1 VRAELATSA
10 SGTGLATSAGRGR
23 PALRVLWQL
32 WWVSVPLWSLGFGA
46 WAPSAWRLI
55 ANRRWRDA
63 YAPAGYLAALAAQV
77 SLLATSSHGHNVFH
91 LMWTFL
97 FKSEA
102 LVPKLG
108 AVGASIGIVSAY
120 VGSVHALIIFRPSAG
135 FRGAALDR
143 PLETRDSAVLRAA
156 RHRVRRRRKARI
168 LARRHPA
175 RAGRLS
181 IGRPDLQHSY
191 DDGGL
196 VDINHAPDQ
205 ALAEQL
211 GMTQDEIDAL
221 HAARQHLGNFTSA
234 AELSVYAKLPAH
246 RVDEL
251 RDFIICL

>member
-1 VRAELATSA
+1 LATSA
-10 SGTGLATSAGRGR
+10 TDTDPAISAGRGR
-23 PALRVLWQL
+23 LALRVMWQL

-63 YAPAGYLAALAAQV
+63 YALAGYLAALAAQV
-77 SLLATSSHGHNVFH
+77 SLLAVSGHGRNVFH
-91 LMWTFL
+91 LMWSFM
-97 FKSEA
+97 FSSQS
-102 LVPKLG
+102 VVGKLG

-135 FRGAALDR
+135 FRGAALYR

-156 RHRVRRRRKARI
+156 RHRVRRRRAARL

-175 RAGRLS
+175 RAARLG
-181 IGRPDLQHSY
+181 IGRPDLQQPY

-196 VDINHAPDQ
+196 VDINHAPDL

-211 GMTQDEIDAL
+211 GMTQQEIDAL
-221 HAARQHLGNFTSA
+221 HAARQHLGSFTSA
-234 AELSVYAKLPAH
+234 AELSAYAKLPAH

>member
-1 VRAELATSA
+1 LATSA
-10 SGTGLATSAGRGR
+10 TETGLAVSAGRGR
-23 PALRVLWQL
+23 LALRVLWQL

-63 YAPAGYLAALAAQV
+63 YALAGYLAALTGQV
-77 SLLATSSHGHNVFH
+77 SLLAVSSHGRNVFD

-97 FKSEA
+97 FISLGVVGKF
-102 LVPKLG
+102 G

-120 VGSVHALIIFRPSAG
+120 VGSVHALVIFRPSAG
-135 FRGAALDR
+135 FRGAALYR

-156 RHRVRRRRKARI
+156 RHRVRRRRAARL

-175 RAGRLS
+175 RAARLG
-181 IGRPDLQHSY
+181 IGRPDLQQSY

-196 VDINHAPDQ
+196 VDINHVPDL

-211 GMTQDEIDAL
+211 GMTQQEIDAL
-221 HAARQHLGNFTSA
+221 HAARQHLGSFTSA

>member
-1 VRAELATSA
+1 MATSA
-10 SGTGLATSAGRGR
+10 TDTGLAISAGRGR
-23 PALRVLWQL
+23 LAWRVLWQL

-55 ANRRWRDA
+55 AGRRWRDA
-63 YAPAGYLAALAAQV
+63 YALVSYLAALAAQV
-77 SLLATSSHGHNVFH
+77 SLLASSGHGHNVFH

-97 FKSEA
+97 FTS
-102 LVPKLG
+102 LGVLGKLG
-108 AVGASIGIVSAY
+108 KLAAVGASIGIVSAY
-120 VGSVHALIIFRPSAG
+120 VGSVHALVIFRPSAG

-156 RHRVRRRRKARI
+156 RHCVRRRRAARR

-175 RAGRLS
+175 RAARLG
-181 IGRPDLQHSY
+181 IGRPDLQQSY

-196 VDINHAPDQ
+196 VDINHVPDRV
-205 ALAEQL
+205 LAEQL
-211 GMTQDEIDAL
+211 GMTQQEIDAL
-221 HAARQHLGNFTSA
+221 HAAREHLGRFTSA

-246 RVDEL
+246 RVDDL

>member
-1 VRAELATSA
+1 LATSA
-10 SGTGLATSAGRGR
+10 TDTGLAISAGRER
-23 PALRVLWQL
+23 RALRVLWQL

-63 YAPAGYLAALAAQV
+63 YALAGYLAALAAQV
-77 SLLATSSHGHNVFH
+77 SLLAVSSHGHNVFH
-91 LMWTFL
+91 LMWAFMFTSL
-97 FKSEA
+97 GA
-102 LVPKLG
+102 VGKLG

-120 VGSVHALIIFRPSAG
+120 VGSVHALVIFRPSAG
-135 FRGAALDR
+135 FRGAALYR

-156 RHRVRRRRKARI
+156 RHRVRRRRAARL

-175 RAGRLS
+175 RAGRLG
-181 IGRPDLQHSY
+181 IGRPDLQQSY

-196 VDINHAPDQ
+196 VDINHVPDQ

-211 GMTQDEIDAL
+211 GMTQQEIDAL
-221 HAARQHLGNFTSA
+221 HAARQHLGSFTSA